1 MRHVTP
7 EAARRRV
14 DSCLTRKHG
23 KPSRGYVST
32 LAPERMIN
40 FVARMKNKSPNIRIL
55 TVRDQKVVLDTDL
68 AAVYGVTTKRLNEQ
82 LRRNQKRFP
91 RDFAFQLTSDEYE
104 LLRSQIA
111 TSSLKRPGA
120 ERGNWSQIAT
130 SSRKHRGK
138 VYRPWAFTE
147 HGALQVAN
155 ILRSERA
162 IAMSVYVIRA
172 FIELREKV
180 ATNAAILKRLAEIDR
195 TLLQHDTALRDIYQK
210 LLPLLAPPPEPPRR
224 QIGFS

>member
-1 MRHVTP
+1 MR
-7 EAARRRV
+7 
-14 DSCLTRKHG
+14 DK
-23 KPSRGYVST
+23 
-32 LAPERMIN
+32 APD
-40 FVARMKNKSPNIRIL
+40 IRIL

-82 LRRNQKRFP
+82 FRRNRKRFP
-91 RDFAFQLTSDEYE
+91 EDFAFQLTAREYE
-104 LLRSQIA
+104 SLRSQIPTSSSTMRSQIA
-111 TSSLKRPGA
+111 TASGGQPP
-120 ERGNWSQIAT
+120 NWSQIAT

-155 ILRSERA
+155 ILRSDRA

-180 ATNAAILKRLAEIDR
+180 AANAAILKRLAEIDKA
-195 TLLQHDTALRDIYQK
+195 LLEHDTALRDIYQK
-210 LLPLLAPPPEPPRR
+210 LLPLLAPPPEPLRR
-224 QIGFS
+224 QIGFSQS